1 MLPHDLLPITRPLEE
16 TNLPSDTYFYD
27 NVIQPL
33 IKDII
38 QIEANGIPIDLKK
51 VAKLETTVNGV
62 LDEVHRKLANNDMM
76 LDFLKSVA
84 KEHKKAKTEELE
96 NKKKEAADFLKTFNA
111 KNATH
116 RTYVVNS
123 YLISQGKE
131 DMVMDKWSHVPD
143 IPHFIS
149 T

>member
-1 MLPHDLLPITRPLEE
+1 MLPHNLLPIVRPLEDTTQYDE
-16 TNLPSDTYFYD
+16 TYFYD
-27 NVIQPL
+27 NVVKAL
-33 IKDII
+33 IPDIV
-38 QIEANGIPIDLKK
+38 QMEANGIPIDLKK

-96 NKKKEAADFLKTFNA
+96 GKKKEAADFLKTFNVNNTA
-111 KNATH
+111 H

-123 YLISQGKE
+123 YLIS
-131 DMVMDKWSHVPD
+131 P
-143 IPHFIS
+143 FLR
-149 T
+149 